1 MNSRSEQE
9 PKTQSEDPSVPVV
22 GTSSG
27 KMQVYWKVQ
36 TGVSTKGL
44 NDSLND
50 IESQQEVLLKNL

>member
-1 MNSRSEQE
+1 MNSRSEPE

-27 KMQVYWKVQ
+27 KMQVYWEVQ

-44 NDSLND
+44 NDSYD
-50 IESQQEVLLKNL
+50 IESQQEVLLRNL